1 MKNCTVCGMTV
12 NKLEYGRLKVKT
24 ISNIQVLGET
34 VKNKNTTLDLILCN
48 KCRADVIND
57 IMARVMQTKETTG
70 CSGKCAECDGARI

>member
-1 MKNCTVCGMTV
+1 MKKCTVCGMNV

-48 KCRADVIND
+48 KCRAAVISN
-57 IMARVMQTKETTG
+57 IMTQVMNAKKETG

>member
-1 MKNCTVCGMTV
+1 MKTCTVCGKNI

-48 KCRADVIND
+48 KCRAHLISE
-57 IMARVMQTKETTG
+57 IMNKVMDAKKEIG
-70 CSGKCAECDGARI
+70 CNGDCASCDGARI